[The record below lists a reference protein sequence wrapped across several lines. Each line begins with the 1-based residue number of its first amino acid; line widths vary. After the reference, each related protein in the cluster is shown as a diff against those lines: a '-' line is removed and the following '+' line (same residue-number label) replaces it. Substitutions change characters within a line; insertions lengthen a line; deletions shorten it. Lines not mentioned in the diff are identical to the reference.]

1 VRHTDLA
8 SFLATLAFGPAQ
20 TCRNLTVVP
29 ILSADRDPSRVADPR
44 RGLAEVTEVSEQGE
58 VPLDPA
64 AALSE
69 NLGKVRSS
77 QRGRT
82 RRARSGHGWD
92 ATARLR
98 DA

>member
-44 RGLAEVTEVSEQGE
+44 RGAG
-58 VPLDPA
+58 
-64 AALSE
+64 
-69 NLGKVRSS
+69 
-77 QRGRT
+77 T
-82 RRARSGHGWD
+82 RAGGGDGGLRAG
-92 ATARLR
+92 
-98 DA
+98 

>member
-1 VRHTDLA
+1 VPI
-8 SFLATLAFGPAQ
+8 TLAH
-20 TCRNLTVVP
+20 
-29 ILSADRDPSRVADPR
+29 
-44 RGLAEVTEVSEQGE
+44 GLAEVTEVSEQGE